1 MEFLEAVGKR
11 RSVRW
16 FKTWESVPQDKIQ
29 RILEVVRLT
38 TCPGNLQPW
47 RAVVVERDKLDAAT
61 RDRLLAD
68 DNWQGAHAQA
78 PVWIYW
84 YGDLSAARPESFA
97 SKTKDLIDFGALP
110 TAFGWSKQMIDNA
123 IDKGE
128 AVPEGMPAINELL
141 HGLPVEASANIAYA
155 ETVGACAVATLA
167 AINEGL
173 GTCLHM
179 IAAPSKQDDV
189 KKALGVP
196 DSFVP
201 VWLQLVGYPAEDPD
215 AGGVRPRMPYE
226 ELYSHMK
233 WGHPYQRNLHVVEQL
248 EAEGLP
254 QPTDQPK
261 ANRFD
266 ELKYLARMFGY
277 PV

>member
-1 MEFLEAVGKR
+1 MDFLEAVGKR
-11 RSVRW
+11 RSIRW
-16 FKTWESVPQDKIQ
+16 FKTWESVPQEKIQ

-47 RAVVVERDKLDAAT
+47 RAIVVERDKLDAST

-68 DNWQGAHAQA
+68 DNWQGAHTQA

-84 YGDLSAARPESFA
+84 YGDLNAARPESFA

-110 TAFGWSKQMIDNA
+110 TTFGWSKQMIDNA

-128 AVPEGMPAINELL
+128 QVPEGMPAINELL

-189 KKALGVP
+189 KKLLGVP

-226 ELYSHMK
+226 ELYSFMK
-233 WGHPYQRNLHVVEQL
+233 WGHPHHRNLHVVEQL
-248 EAEGLP
+248 VAEGLP
-254 QPTDQPK
+254 QPSDQPK
-261 ANRFD
+261 SNRFD

>member
-1 MEFLEAVGKR
+1 LANVVV
-11 RSVRW
+11 SRW
-16 FKTWESVPQDKIQ
+16 YKTWESVPQDKIQ

-47 RAVVVERDKLDAAT
+47 RAIVVERDKLDAAT

-68 DNWQGAHAQA
+68 DNWQGAHTQA

-84 YGDLSAARPESFA
+84 YGDLNAARPESFA

-110 TAFGWSKQMIDNA
+110 TTFGWSKQMIDNA

-128 AVPEGMPAINELL
+128 QVPEGMPAINELL
-141 HGLPVEASANIAYA
+141 HGLPVEASANIAYS

-167 AINEGL
+167 AVNEGL
-173 GTCLHM
+173 GTSLHM
-179 IAAPSKQDDV
+179 IAAPSKQEDV
-189 KKALGVP
+189 KKLLGVP

-215 AGGVRPRMPYE
+215 AGGVRPRQPYE
-226 ELYSHMK
+226 ELYSYMK
-233 WGHPYQRNLHVVEQL
+233 WGHPYSRNLHVVEQL
-248 EAEGLP
+248 ESEGLP

-261 ANRFD
+261 PNRFD

>member
-11 RSVRW
+11 RSIRW
-16 FKTWESVPQDKIQ
+16 FKTWESVPQEKIQ

-68 DNWQGAHAQA
+68 DNWQGAHTQA
-78 PVWIYW
+78 PLWIYW
-84 YGDLSAARPESFA
+84 YGDLNAARPESFA

-110 TAFGWSKQMIDNA
+110 TTFGWSKQMIDNA

-128 AVPEGMPAINELL
+128 QVPEGMPAINELL

-189 KKALGVP
+189 KKLLGVP

-226 ELYSHMK
+226 EIYSFMK